1 MKSTLTHSVQSR
13 LTNWYLLAAAIA
25 LLNLIGI
32 PRVMKTFFSL
42 ALEPHRYIVLVF
54 LAKCFFL
61 TSIFLLA
68 SCSFSFHWLLVSGD
82 LHVIDRLCLSNV
94 LPSNLKI
101 VLCIAGAIN
110 MDNCLIVIG
119 RCFFMIPD
127 DGLSHMKHYV
137 AKKMTWSFSD
147 MREFCKHL
155 AGKCLNPKI
164 CVTLS
169 VPDWFRIGLSL
180 IRT

>member
-137 AKKMTWSFSD
+137 AKKWLDHSRIWGNFANIWQGNVLIQKSAWH
-147 MREFCKHL
+147 F
-155 AGKCLNPKI
+155 PFQI
-164 CVTLS
+164 
-169 VPDWFRIGLSL
+169 DWE
-180 IRT
+180 